1 MAWSFP
7 LFRIFGIRVRVHF
20 FLAIWL
26 AALLLQGW
34 VKGGLPGMGW
44 HAGTLA
50 ILFATVLFHELAH
63 CWMAIRVGAG
73 AEEILLWPLGGMA
86 YVGQTGS
93 MRDEIKVAAAGP
105 LSNFVLAGACLG
117 ALLLTGAPW
126 DWNHLNPFA
135 PWWQMSSLAQ
145 TFLVHAVRINLIL
158 GLFNLCIPAYPLD
171 GGRIL
176 FAWLTIRHGRHHAA
190 VTTARIALV
199 AGAVMAV
206 WGLAQNDLM
215 LILIGV
221 WVLMESF
228 QVLRLA
234 RMGEVGAHPA
244 FGGAP
249 EHDTGRAEP
258 DRPGFFARWRDRRE
272 SARAERE
279 ALEARELDLKVDE
292 VLGKVSREGIGSL
305 TPEERAIL
313 QRASERSRRE

>member
-1 MAWSFP
+1 
-7 LFRIFGIRVRVHF
+7 
-20 FLAIWL
+20 
-26 AALLLQGW
+26 
-34 VKGGLPGMGW
+34 MGW

-63 CWMAIRVGAG
+63 CWMAVRVGAG

-105 LSNFVLAGACLG
+105 LSNFVLGAACLG
-117 ALLLTGAPW
+117 ALLLAGAPW
-126 DWNHLNPFA
+126 DWSHLNPFA
-135 PWWQMSSLAQ
+135 PWWQMPSLAQ

-176 FAWLTIRHGRHHAA
+176 FAWLAIRHGRHRAA
-190 VTTARIALV
+190 VTTARIALA
-199 AGAVMAV
+199 AGAAMAV

-234 RMGEVGAHPA
+234 RMGGIEAHPA
-244 FGGAP
+244 YGGAP
-249 EHDTGRAEP
+249 EYDTGP
-258 DRPGFFARWRDRRE
+258 SQTDRPGFFARWRARRDR
-272 SARAERE
+272 AVAERE
-279 ALEARELDLKVDE
+279 AREARELDSRVDE
-292 VLGKVSREGIGSL
+292 VLDKVSREGIGSL
-305 TPEERAIL
+305 TPEERDVL
-313 QRASERSRRE
+313 QRASERSRGGR